1 MRRRVKRP
9 TKGLRIYNRDLPG
22 SASRFPPNAEKMF
35 TDRVQ
40 RVEMARR
47 FFCKKINDDLRSRRS
62 G

>member
-1 MRRRVKRP
+1 MRRRVRRP

-22 SASRFPPNAEKMF
+22 SGSRFPPNQEKIF

-47 FFCKKINDDLRSRRS
+47 FFCKKINDDQQRRS

>member
-9 TKGLRIYNRDLPG
+9 TKGLRIFNKDLP
-22 SASRFPPNAEKMF
+22 SSVSRFPPNQEKVF

-40 RVEMARR
+40 RLQMAERL
-47 FFCKKINDDLRSRRS
+47 FFKKINDDAERR

>member
-22 SASRFPPNAEKMF
+22 FASRFPPNAEKMF

-47 FFCKKINDDLRSRRS
+47 FFFKKLEDDEQRREH
-62 G
+62 